1 MVEDTAPLAT
11 VRSRGGA
18 VQPHQIWAGAAT
30 REEEKRGREV
40 SARGWWELARNVG
53 RLVAV
58 KPFL

>member
-1 MVEDTAPLAT
+1 V
-11 VRSRGGA
+11 
-18 VQPHQIWAGAAT
+18 AT

-58 KPFL
+58 KLFL